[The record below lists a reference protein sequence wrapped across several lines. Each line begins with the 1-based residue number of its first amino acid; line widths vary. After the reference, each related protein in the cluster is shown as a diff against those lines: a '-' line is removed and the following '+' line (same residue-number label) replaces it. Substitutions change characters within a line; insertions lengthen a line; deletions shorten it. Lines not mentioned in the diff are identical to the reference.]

1 MKNETVDYIVTARE
15 WVMTRTWDGRVTDSD
30 ANPYRDCDFVY
41 EGSNL
46 EDAKEAAEEYAAE
59 NPCEFFA
66 CGTDAAVS
74 YIRFDFSKL
83 DENGDYIDFMHES
96 SLTAQDEERLK
107 AYADEIIDAL

>member
-15 WVMTRTWDGRVTDSD
+15 WVMTRALSGRVTDSD
-30 ANPYRDCDFVY
+30 ANPYRDCDLVY

-59 NPCEFFA
+59 NLCEFFA
-66 CGTDAAVS
+66 RGTDAAVS

-83 DENGDYIDFMHES
+83 DENGDYIDFMATS
-96 SLTAQDEERLK
+96 SLTEQDEERLK
-107 AYADEIIDAL
+107 EYVDEIIDAL